1 MLALTSERLSDMS
14 IPVYKQLILSARK
27 HARRIIALVCLALL
41 PHTVAAHIIQI
52 PATDLPGLLEQPYAT
67 YSFFAVSSSGR
78 LEPVP
83 HQWLEFSAEGFPWFS
98 KDTSTRRAGK
108 PGVVSPTDRLLL
120 RRSDGGARLTA
131 TPAEQVIAEIE
142 VRTLGQSTHFYLVRN
157 AYRQA
162 TQRYVR
168 FDQQRMIVRSTD
180 YSLSMDPNNMLIWN
194 DFFYRSFQ
202 TASGRPESILDTLK
216 IRMSA
221 GVFSENAR
229 VTLTNQNLE
238 PRIEEVIEGPLA
250 WAVYA
255 TTSLTVARV
264 PVLRMRNYFL
274 LMPQQTDIHTRFTLP
289 TVARSVLTPPQLSIS
304 MDGNQLYGSKL
315 VTSWTGDKVGITDG
329 KLSATEQAMIDT
341 PMEGRN
347 WIWFGTGRGFDLLAE
362 LEFLEG
368 FERPVRL
375 LYQDD
380 ATLANPPERFPGQL
394 PNVGFT
400 IEQVPIGQ
408 EFYFRA
414 GLYFSENSSGMGP
427 GQYAKTVLDQPTIIW
442 RSLE

>member
-1 MLALTSERLSDMS
+1 MRITLMLIRFFTLCCLLTLPTLS
-14 IPVYKQLILSARK
+14 
-27 HARRIIALVCLALL
+27 
-41 PHTVAAHIIQI
+41 VAHVFQI
-52 PATDLPGLLEQPYAT
+52 PASELPGLVGEAPGPYT
-67 YSFFAVSSSGR
+67 FFSMKGDR

-83 HQWLEFSAEGFPWFS
+83 HQWLEFSSEGFPWFA
-98 KDTSTRRAGK
+98 KDVSTRRAGK
-108 PGVVSPTDRLLL
+108 PGIISPTDRLLL
-120 RRSDGGARLTA
+120 RRSDGGPRLSG
-131 TPAEQVIAEIE
+131 TPAEQVVAEMQVNIGQD
-142 VRTLGQSTHFYLVRN
+142 TLYYYVVRN

-180 YSLSMDPNNMLIWN
+180 YSLSMDPSNMLIWN
-194 DFFYRSFQ
+194 DFFYRTFQ
-202 TASGRPESILDTLK
+202 TASGKPETLLDTLK

-238 PRIEEVIEGPLA
+238 PRIEEVVEGPLA
-250 WAVYA
+250 WAIYA
-255 TTSLTVARV
+255 TTTLHVARV
-264 PVLRMRNYFL
+264 PVMRMRNYFL

-289 TVARSVLTPPQLSIS
+289 TVARSVLTPPSLSIS
-304 MDGNQLYGSKL
+304 MDGNQLYGSKM
-315 VTSWTGDKVGITDG
+315 VTSWTGDKVAVTDG
-329 KLSATEQAMIDT
+329 KLSAIEQQMIDT
-341 PMEGRN
+341 PMQGRN
-347 WIWFGTGRGFDLLAE
+347 WLWFGTGRGFDLLAE

-375 LYQDD
+375 LYEDD
-380 ATLANPPERFPGQL
+380 ARLANPPERFPGQL

-414 GLYFSENSSGMGP
+414 GLYFSENSRDMGP
-427 GQYAKTVLDQPTIIW
+427 RAYADSVLSAPEIIW
-442 RSLE
+442 RRVD

>member
-1 MLALTSERLSDMS
+1 MLR
-14 IPVYKQLILSARK
+14 LILS
-27 HARRIIALVCLALL
+27 LCCLALL
-41 PHTVAAHIIQI
+41 PGTALAHVFQI
-52 PATDLPGLLEQPYAT
+52 PASQLPGLVNQAPEP
-67 YSFFAVSSSGR
+67 YSFFSMQAGR

-83 HQWLEFSAEGFPWFS
+83 HQWLEFSTEGFPWFA
-98 KDTSTRRAGK
+98 KDNSTKRAGK
-108 PGVVSPTDRLLL
+108 AGIISPTDRLLL
-120 RRSDGGARLTA
+120 RRSDGGPRLGGNQ
-131 TPAEQVIAEIE
+131 AEQVVAEVQVSIGGE
-142 VRTLGQSTHFYLVRN
+142 TLYYYVVRN

-168 FDQQRMIVRSTD
+168 FDQQRMVVRSTD
-180 YSLSMDPNNMLIWN
+180 YSLSMQPGNMLIWN
-194 DFFYRSFQ
+194 DFFYRTFQ
-202 TASGRPESILDTLK
+202 TASGKPESLLDTLK

-229 VTLTNQNLE
+229 ITLTNENLE
-238 PRIEEVIEGPLA
+238 PRIEEVVQGPLA

-255 TTSLTVARV
+255 TTTLHVARV
-264 PVLRMRNYFL
+264 PVMRMRNYFL

-289 TVARSVLTPPQLSIS
+289 TVARSVLTPPTLSIS

-315 VTSWTGDKVGITDG
+315 VTSWTGDRVGVTDG
-329 KLSATEQAMIDT
+329 KLSDSEQAMIDT
-341 PMEGRN
+341 PMKGRN
-347 WIWFGTGRGFDLLAE
+347 WLWFGTGRGFDLLAE

-380 ATLANPPERFPGQL
+380 AGLANPPERFPGQL

-400 IEQVPIGQ
+400 IEQLPIGK

-414 GLYFSENSSGMGP
+414 GLYFSENSQNRGP
-427 GQYAKTVLDQPTIIW
+427 GQYAANILDAPTVVW
-442 RSLE
+442 RNLN